1 MEELL
6 INPKTGKEYV
16 NVPPKVAA
24 AYLDVGTPFMYE
36 GLKQGVL
43 PFGTAVQSQKGRWI
57 FNIPIQ
63 RLRAYKNGYDIDML
77 SALLRQV
84 LER

>member
-16 NVPPKVAA
+16 NVPPKIAA
-24 AYLDVGTPFMYE
+24 RYLGVSEQFVYK

-43 PFGTAVQSQKGRWI
+43 PFGTAVDAGKEWM

-63 RLRAYKNGYDIDML
+63 RLRVYKNGYDIDML
-77 SALLRQV
+77 GAILRQV